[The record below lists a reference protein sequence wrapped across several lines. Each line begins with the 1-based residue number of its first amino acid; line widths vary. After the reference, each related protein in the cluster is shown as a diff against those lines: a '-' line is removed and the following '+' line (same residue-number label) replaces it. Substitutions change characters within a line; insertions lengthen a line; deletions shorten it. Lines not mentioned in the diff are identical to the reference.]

1 LQRILELFSVIL
13 YFSVELIPHVWEVL
27 LVAASDTQQNQPTEP
42 NNMKALIL
50 LTQILACC
58 AIGWFSVKAAIL
70 LHTFVHSY

>member
-1 LQRILELFSVIL
+1 LQGVVELFSPHPL
-13 YFSVELIPHVWEVL
+13 FSVEFIMGIWFLSF
-27 LVAASDTQQNQPTEP
+27 VAASDTNNQQNH
-42 NNMKALIL
+42 NMKAITL

>member
-13 YFSVELIPHVWEVL
+13 HFSVEFIPHVWEVL
-27 LVAASDTQQNQPTEP
+27 LVAASDTQPEPT
-42 NNMKALIL
+42 NMKAITL
-50 LTQILACC
+50 LTQIIACC